1 MAYQNDDLLA
11 FRQLRAQAARKKQL
25 ETQRAALTDRCQ
37 VLSVQAEACRKAR
50 QAAEQ
55 EVATLESKGPM
66 GLLYTIAGDKAKRLD
81 EARQTLRKAR
91 ADDQQASWDLAQA
104 QVDLAQTER
113 SLEPLAGCDSAFAA
127 ARQAR
132 ATTLQA
138 ADLPQ
143 SRQLRI
149 LEEALAQGEDW
160 FQRLTDLCAQCRAV
174 LDAARQTLRLAER
187 VEQFR
192 TPSTLAL
199 LQERGRSDRAA
210 AAEIGP
216 KSHRPPDGDGGE
228 TDPTGADTGR
238 PAGPGFVPLP
248 CGRSVS

>member
-91 ADDQQASWDLAQA
+91 ADDQQASWDRC
-104 QVDLAQTER
+104 V
-113 SLEPLAGCDSAFAA
+113 
-127 ARQAR
+127 
-132 ATTLQA
+132 
-138 ADLPQ
+138 
-143 SRQLRI
+143 
-149 LEEALAQGEDW
+149 
-160 FQRLTDLCAQCRAV
+160 
-174 LDAARQTLRLAER
+174 
-187 VEQFR
+187 
-192 TPSTLAL
+192 
-199 LQERGRSDRAA
+199 
-210 AAEIGP
+210 
-216 KSHRPPDGDGGE
+216 
-228 TDPTGADTGR
+228 
-238 PAGPGFVPLP
+238 
-248 CGRSVS
+248 

>member
-104 QVDLAQTER
+104 QVDLAQTC
-113 SLEPLAGCDSAFAA
+113 PKAA
-127 ARQAR
+127 SCVSWKR
-132 ATTLQA
+132 
-138 ADLPQ
+138 
-143 SRQLRI
+143 
-149 LEEALAQGEDW
+149 
-160 FQRLTDLCAQCRAV
+160 
-174 LDAARQTLRLAER
+174 
-187 VEQFR
+187 
-192 TPSTLAL
+192 
-199 LQERGRSDRAA
+199 
-210 AAEIGP
+210 
-216 KSHRPPDGDGGE
+216 
-228 TDPTGADTGR
+228 
-238 PAGPGFVPLP
+238 PLP
-248 CGRSVS
+248 RGKIGSNVSPICAPSAVPSWTRPGKPSVWPSAWNSFAPPPPLPFCRTRPI

>member
-1 MAYQNDDLLA
+1 
-11 FRQLRAQAARKKQL
+11 
-25 ETQRAALTDRCQ
+25 
-37 VLSVQAEACRKAR
+37 
-50 QAAEQ
+50 
-55 EVATLESKGPM
+55 M

-132 ATTLQA
+132 PQPSKPLTCPKA
-138 ADLPQ
+138 ASYVSWKRPLPRGKIG
-143 SRQLRI
+143 SNVSPI
-149 LEEALAQGEDW
+149 
-160 FQRLTDLCAQCRAV
+160 CAPSAV
-174 LDAARQTLRLAER
+174 
-187 VEQFR
+187 
-192 TPSTLAL
+192 PSWTRPGKPSVWPSAWNSFAPLHPCPSAG
-199 LQERGRSDRAA
+199 RGRSDRAA

>member
-1 MAYQNDDLLA
+1 QNDDLLA

-104 QVDLAQTER
+104 QVDLAQTSVPWNR
-113 SLEPLAGCDSAFAA
+113 WPAVTAPL
-127 ARQAR
+127 
-132 ATTLQA
+132 
-138 ADLPQ
+138 
-143 SRQLRI
+143 
-149 LEEALAQGEDW
+149 
-160 FQRLTDLCAQCRAV
+160 
-174 LDAARQTLRLAER
+174 
-187 VEQFR
+187 
-192 TPSTLAL
+192 
-199 LQERGRSDRAA
+199 
-210 AAEIGP
+210 
-216 KSHRPPDGDGGE
+216 PP
-228 TDPTGADTGR
+228 PGR
-238 PAGPGFVPLP
+238 PGPQPSKPLTCPKAASYVSWKRPLP
-248 CGRSVS
+248 RGKIGSNVSPICAPSAVPSWTRPGKPSVWPSAWNSFAPPPPLPFCRTRPI

>member
-91 ADDQQASWDLAQA
+91 A
-104 QVDLAQTER
+104 
-113 SLEPLAGCDSAFAA
+113 C
-127 ARQAR
+127 R

-199 LQERGRSDRAA
+199 LQDAADLTVQQQQKLDQNLTALLTGMEERQTQLEQTLDDLLAQDLFPSPVEEAF
-210 AAEIGP
+210 
-216 KSHRPPDGDGGE
+216 PD
-228 TDPTGADTGR
+228 
-238 PAGPGFVPLP
+238 
-248 CGRSVS
+248 

>member
-127 ARQAR
+127 D
-132 ATTLQA
+132 
-138 ADLPQ
+138 ADKINVTEIFKNLSP
-143 SRQLRI
+143 
-149 LEEALAQGEDW
+149 D
-160 FQRLTDLCAQCRAV
+160 TKV
-174 LDAARQTLRLAER
+174 R
-187 VEQFR
+187 V
-192 TPSTLAL
+192 
-199 LQERGRSDRAA
+199 
-210 AAEIGP
+210 I
-216 KSHRPPDGDGGE
+216 
-228 TDPTGADTGR
+228 
-238 PAGPGFVPLP
+238 
-248 CGRSVS
+248 